1 MKSENWNGELVYL
14 VRKAFVVV
22 FEMSNAF
29 QFYSSSKVF
38 CAISSYLGFLIAVV
52 TGLKTQPTEDSPELT
67 VNWAEEAG
75 CKILISKV
83 I

>member
-1 MKSENWNGELVYL
+1 MYL

-38 CAISSYLGFLIAVV
+38 CAISSCSGFLIAVL
-52 TGLKTQPTEDSPELT
+52 TGLKIQPTGDSPELT
-67 VNWAEEAG
+67 VNWAEEAA
-75 CKILISKV
+75 CKILI
-83 I
+83 